1 VDNFVDISAG
11 PLPKARKTRLW
22 TICTK
27 KKQTVKPIQINNL
40 QIFRKFFENAKENLI
55 LVHAPYLFVHK
66 LHGATLIF
74 VVFEVIARFL
84 G

>member
-1 VDNFVDISAG
+1 VDNFVDIYAC

-27 KKQTVKPIQINNL
+27 KKQTVKPIQINDL
-40 QIFRKFFENAKENLI
+40 QIFRKFFEDAKENLI
-55 LVHAPYLFVHK
+55 LVHAVYFFVHK
-66 LHGATLIF
+66 LHGGTLIF
-74 VVFEVIARFL
+74 VVFEVSGRFL